1 MSFFFLDKDMKTIL
15 WDKKSTN
22 GVGKTSLSLEKT
34 ICPYP
39 TLNTNTHLRSII
51 DLNINSKTIQ
61 LLEKIIGENLCELV
75 ISKSFLGQK
84 NQNNKRQKMIKLHFL
99 KTKYFSSLE

>member
-1 MSFFFLDKDMKTIL
+1 MNNYFTGTEINKLIQLIEERAKKLIYTCMSFFFLDKDMKTIL

-51 DLNINSKTIQ
+51 DLNINSKTI
-61 LLEKIIGENLCELV
+61 
-75 ISKSFLGQK
+75 
-84 NQNNKRQKMIKLHFL
+84 
-99 KTKYFSSLE
+99 